1 MNNDTGEH
9 LHIANQPADFA
20 QRLWDSG
27 QELLAAGRYV
37 AARRELESAERQAF
51 LKRDAAMLARIYLP
65 LLEASRQIRQFCCDG
80 IIAMT
85 PANSQDHRAALREV
99 FKAGGVWLDIQAAGM
114 NHAPT
119 PSMPTDVPVESLCI
133 VEQKQHWLITTPWSK
148 TPHAPQ
154 PRPKGIA
161 VLWTRDAGKLIAPG
175 RLDTRVAILPM
186 PGVYHPGNPHH
197 AQARETLL
205 LTFEALALNW
215 LAQHSESAGGWAE
228 LSILR
233 QARKIDPACERVLM
247 RMMTVARS
255 LI

>member
-1 MNNDTGEH
+1 MNNDTDKH

-27 QELLAAGRYV
+27 QGLLAAGRYV
-37 AARRELESAERQAF
+37 AARRELEAAERQAF
-51 LKRDAAMLARIYLP
+51 RKRDAALLARIYLP
-65 LLEASRQIRQFCCDG
+65 LLEAARQIRQFCCDG

-85 PANSQDHRAALREV
+85 PANTQDHRAALREV
-99 FKAGGVWLDIQAAGM
+99 FKVGGVWLDIQAAGM
-114 NHAPT
+114 NHAPAL
-119 PSMPTDVPVESLCI
+119 SMPTDVPVESLRI
-133 VEQKQHWLITTPWSK
+133 VEQRQHWQITTHWRK
-148 TPHAPQ
+148 NLHAPQ

-161 VLWTRDAGKLIAPG
+161 VLWTRDAEKFIAPAQP
-175 RLDTRVAILPM
+175 DTRVAILPM
-186 PGVYHPGNPHH
+186 PGVYHPGNPRH

-215 LAQHSESAGGWAE
+215 LARHSESAGGWAE

-233 QARKIDPACERVLM
+233 QARKIDPACEPVLM
-247 RMMTVARS
+247 RMMAVAQG